1 MSKRQK
7 GNERQRERGAYKV
20 KEIDFKS
27 ERQLEKK
34 LFEGEKTTKE
44 RERGRERYGESVI
57 IKYNSK

>member
-1 MSKRQK
+1 M
-7 GNERQRERGAYKV
+7 